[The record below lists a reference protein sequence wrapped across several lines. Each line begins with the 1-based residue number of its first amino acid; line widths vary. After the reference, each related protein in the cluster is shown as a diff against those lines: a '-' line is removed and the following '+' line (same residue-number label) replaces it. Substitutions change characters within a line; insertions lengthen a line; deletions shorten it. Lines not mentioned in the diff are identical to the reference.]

1 MSTGGMI
8 TAVASPAVR
17 KARFWRR
24 FLQDRGTRIALL
36 VIVAYAAAAALLL
49 LTGWI
54 TLEDTM
60 RRAGPMSQPG
70 FGLQQLPEK
79 RLRDAAWIAER
90 IESLTRR
97 GNAEEALQGFNDL
110 GHRRVARLSVDE
122 LRRRISSVWELHDQL
137 AESADLNSP
146 ADSVSS
152 RNSGE
157 PSESVSSQLLQL
169 ESRVELLLEP
179 QSAAQRFL
187 HQLELALGTDRQ
199 GRSILLR
206 AVYSI
211 RVAVLVGLITGLLSV
226 TLGTAAGL
234 AAGFFGGLVDHLITW
249 LYSTFASI
257 PNIVLLILLAFMFDG
272 GHIDRPL
279 NDLSGGLLKR
289 LIGGRLDETLIPVYL
304 AFSLTF
310 WIGPCR
316 EIRGETMKIRE
327 LEYIQAATVMG
338 FGRARILLR
347 HVLPNVAHLMLIN
360 FSLLFIGAIKSEVI
374 LSYLGLGVRNGPSW
388 GIMISQSGQEV
399 VNGFFW
405 QIGTA
410 TAFMFVLVLAFN
422 LVSDALQDSLDPKH
436 T

>member
-1 MSTGGMI
+1 MKM
-8 TAVASPAVR
+8 PVR
-17 KARFWRR
+17 NARFWRR
-24 FLQDRGTRIALL
+24 FLRDRATMISLL
-36 VIVAYAAAAALLL
+36 VIVAYAAAAALLI
-49 LTGWI
+49 LTEWI
-54 TLEDTM
+54 TLESTT
-60 RRAGPMSQPG
+60 RRVGPMSQPG
-70 FGLQQLPEK
+70 LGLRQLPEK
-79 RLRDAAWIAER
+79 RLRDAAWITER
-90 IESLTRR
+90 IETLTRR

-110 GHRRVARLSVDE
+110 GRRRVVRLSVAE
-122 LRRRISSVWELHDQL
+122 LRTRIASVWELHDQL

-146 ADSVSS
+146 ADGVSS
-152 RNSGE
+152 ENSGQ
-157 PSESVSSQLLQL
+157 PSESVSEHLDQL

-179 QSAAQRFL
+179 LTAGEEFSRR
-187 HQLELALGTDRQ
+187 LELALGTDRQ

-234 AAGFFGGLVDHLITW
+234 AAGFFGGMVDHVITW
-249 LYSTFASI
+249 VYSTFASI

-316 EIRGETMKIRE
+316 VIRGETLKIRE

-338 FGRARILLR
+338 FGRTRILLR

-374 LSYLGLGVRNGPSW
+374 LSYLGLGVRSGPSW

-422 LVSDALQDSLDPKH
+422 LLSDALQDSLDPKH